1 MSEEGQ
7 QEMRAGDPR
16 EPRIEDLAT
25 RVQRFVNAF
34 LQAILTGEFVLLL
47 VESQWQSA
55 TIVLA
60 LFAIFLMPTV
70 LNHRLKVFI
79 PAEFQLLVVIFA
91 FAALFMGSIR
101 GLYETYWWWDITLH
115 FSSGLLLGILGFLII
130 YVMNENERVQIYLRP
145 KFAALFAF
153 IFAVAAG
160 TLWEIFEFF
169 MDQTFGYTMQK
180 AMFDDP
186 SGLTDTMWD
195 LIVDSLGAG
204 SVAVLGWWYMSRHQ
218 RSFIDAMIWKFIA
231 SNPNLFRR

>member
-1 MSEEGQ
+1 MTEDGLHRISGVEE
-7 QEMRAGDPR
+7 R
-16 EPRIEDLAT
+16 ELQIDNLAT
-25 RVQRFVNAF
+25 RAHRFINAF
-34 LQAILTGEFVLLL
+34 LNAILTGEFVLLL
-47 VESQWQSA
+47 VEGQWQSA
-55 TIVLA
+55 AIVIT

-70 LNHRLKVFI
+70 LHRRLKIFI
-79 PAEFQLLVVIFA
+79 PAEFQILVVLFA
-91 FAALFMGSIR
+91 FAALFLGSIR

-160 TLWEIFEFF
+160 AIWEIFEFF

-180 AMFDDP
+180 PMFGDP

-195 LIVDSLGAG
+195 LIVDSHGA
-204 SVAVLGWWYMSRHQ
+204 ATIALLGWWYMSRHR
-218 RSFIDAMIWKFIA
+218 RSFIDRMIWNFIA
-231 SNPNLFRR
+231 RNPALFRR